1 MFFMTV
7 ETQDFKRGAFLDEC
21 IRKIA
26 DGDKDALKVFYEET
40 SSAVYGF
47 ALSVL
52 KNNYDAE
59 DVLQD
64 TYIQVWRAA
73 DNYRADGKAMAWLM
87 TITRNLAYDC
97 INTKSRMELLSEED
111 WQKQMSDSSAVT
123 NEDQMVLQ
131 SLLAHLGEQD
141 RQIVVLHAMT
151 GLKHREIASLLSIP
165 LPTVLSKYN
174 RAIKK
179 LQLVWNGGKH
189 E

>member
-7 ETQDFKRGAFLDEC
+7 EAQDSRKGAFLDEC
-21 IRKIA
+21 IRKMA
-26 DGDKDALKVFYEET
+26 GGDKDALKVFYEKT

-52 KNNYDAE
+52 KNTYDAE

-64 TYIQVWRAA
+64 TYIQVWRASG
-73 DNYRADGKAMAWLM
+73 NYRADGRAMAWLM

-97 INTKSRMELLSEED
+97 INTKSQTELLSEED
-111 WQKQMSDSSAVT
+111 WKKQIPDSSAVT
-123 NEDQMVLQ
+123 NEDRLVLQ

-179 LQLVWNGGKH
+179 LQLVWNGGNH